1 MLVALLALVL
11 ALAWIGVPRL
21 LVRDQ
26 RQTPQDAPA
35 HVRGQLQNLR
45 DAALASPDEF
55 QNPKDGS
62 VLVRVPAGT
71 FLMGSQEGEADS
83 YNDEKPAH
91 EVYLDRYWIGKF
103 EVTNEQFERFVAETG
118 YRTTAEVKGFAWVW
132 DGSEFVD
139 QPGASWR
146 TMQERWGPQA
156 PVVSV
161 SWLDARAY
169 CEWAGGRL
177 PTEAEWEKAA
187 RGTDGRKY
195 LWGDIWDS
203 SRAWCHEASGGRA
216 HPVGELPAGASPYGC
231 LDMAGNV
238 WEWCSDWYG
247 DYPSGS
253 VSNPSAQV
261 RVLIG

>member
-21 LVRDQ
+21 LVRNQ

-35 HVRGQLQNLR
+35 QVRDQLQNLR
-45 DAALASPDEF
+45 DAALASQDEF

-62 VLVRVPAGT
+62 VLVRVPAGA
-71 FLMGSQEGEADS
+71 FLMGSQDGEADS

-169 CEWAGGRL
+169 CEWAGACLRRRSGRRRRGGRMVGSIL
-177 PTEAEWEKAA
+177 WGTSGIQAGPGVTRPVAVGPIRWVSFRRAPRRMVA
-187 RGTDGRKY
+187 WIWRGTCGSGARTGMGTI
-195 LWGDIWDS
+195 L
-203 SRAWCHEASGGRA
+203 RAR
-216 HPVGELPAGASPYGC
+216 
-231 LDMAGNV
+231 
-238 WEWCSDWYG
+238 
-247 DYPSGS
+247 
-253 VSNPSAQV
+253 
-261 RVLIG
+261 